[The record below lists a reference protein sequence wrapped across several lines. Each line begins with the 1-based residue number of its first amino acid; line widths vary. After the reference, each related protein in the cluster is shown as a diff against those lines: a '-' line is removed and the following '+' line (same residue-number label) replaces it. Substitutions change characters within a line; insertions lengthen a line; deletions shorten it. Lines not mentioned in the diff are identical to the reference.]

1 MKKVI
6 VSIILFMTI
15 VLSGQVA
22 MAINGLDDI
31 INRGDNFVNQG
42 DPNNAILENNVKEVS
57 DGIFAIVVV
66 IGIVVAIVA
75 AVIIGMQFVTASVEE
90 KAQLKEKLIPL
101 LVGAAIIFGAV
112 GIWRLVVNILQGVNW

>member
-6 VSIILFMTI
+6 VSIILFMTT

-42 DPNNAILENNVKEVS
+42 DPNNAISENNVKEVS

-75 AVIIGMQFVTASVEE
+75 AVVIGVQFVTASVEE

>member
-1 MKKVI
+1 MKKII
-6 VSIILFMTI
+6 VSVILFMTI
-15 VLSGQVA
+15 VLSGQVS
-22 MAINGLDDI
+22 MAVNGLDDI
-31 INRGDNFVNQG
+31 ISRGDNFVNQG

-57 DGIFAIVVV
+57 DGVFAIVVV

-75 AVIIGMQFVTASVEE
+75 AVIIGMQFVTASVAE

>member
-90 KAQLKEKLIPL
+90 KAQEKEKLIPL

>member
-42 DPNNAILENNVKEVS
+42 DPNNAISENNVKEVS

-75 AVIIGMQFVTASVEE
+75 AVVIGVQFVTASVEE

>member
-15 VLSGQVA
+15 VLSGQVV

-42 DPNNAILENNVKEVS
+42 DPNNAISENNVKEVS

-75 AVIIGMQFVTASVEE
+75 AVVIGVQFVTASVEE

>member
-15 VLSGQVA
+15 VLSGQVS

>member
-1 MKKVI
+1 
-6 VSIILFMTI
+6 MTI

>member
-1 MKKVI
+1 MKKII
-6 VSIILFMTI
+6 VSIILFTTI
-15 VLSGQVA
+15 VLSGQVS

-42 DPNNAILENNVKEVS
+42 DPNNVIVEDNVKDVS
-57 DGIFAIVVV
+57 EGIFAIVLV
-66 IGIVVAIVA
+66 IGIIVAIIA
-75 AVIIGMQFVTASVEE
+75 TIIIGMQFVTASVAE

-112 GIWRLVVNILQGVNW
+112 AIWRLVVNILQDINW